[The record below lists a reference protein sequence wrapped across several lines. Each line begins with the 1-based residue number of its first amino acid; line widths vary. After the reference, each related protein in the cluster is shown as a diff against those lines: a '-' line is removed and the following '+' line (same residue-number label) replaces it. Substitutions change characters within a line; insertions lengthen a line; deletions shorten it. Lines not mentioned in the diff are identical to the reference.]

1 MEVEI
6 PLLGKN
12 DIDVRVQST
21 FKASNG
27 KVYATLLLYKNA
39 RVDMRILDKVFGIT
53 GWQREHQTID
63 GKLYCTVS
71 IWDEDMRQ
79 WIRKQDVG
87 TENMMQAEKSE
98 ASDSFKRA
106 CFNVGIGRE
115 LYTAPNIFIELKQ
128 GEYTDNNG
136 KIKCKTTLKFAVGQ
150 ISYNEDRAIDGLIIV
165 DHKELVR
172 FALKPEKQHERG

>member
-6 PLLGKN
+6 PLLSKN

-71 IWDEDMRQ
+71 VWDEDKQQ

-98 ASDSFKRA
+98 SSDSFKRA

-115 LYTAPNIFIELKQ
+115 LYTAPSIFVELKQ
-128 GEYTDNNG
+128 GEYTENG
-136 KIKCKTTLKFAVGQ
+136 SKIKCKTTLKFTVGQ
-150 ISYNEDRAIDGLIIV
+150 ISYNEDRAIIGLIIT
-165 DHKELVR
+165 DNKGLVR

>member
-39 RVDMRILDKVFGIT
+39 RVDMRILDRVFGVT

-71 IWDEDMRQ
+71 VWDNDKRQ
-79 WIRKQDVG
+79 WIKKQDVG
-87 TENMMQAEKSE
+87 TENMQQAEKSE

-115 LYTAPNIFIELKQ
+115 LYTAPSIFIELKQ
-128 GEYTDNNG
+128 GEYTENG
-136 KIKCKTTLKFAVGQ
+136 SKIKCKTTLKFEVGA
-150 ISYNEDRAIDGLIIV
+150 ISYNDDRAIDGLVVV
-165 DHKELVR
+165 DNKGIARFTQKMKRKE
-172 FALKPEKQHERG
+172 Q

>member
-1 MEVEI
+1 MEIKI
-6 PLLGKN
+6 PELGKE
-12 DIDVRVQST
+12 DIDVRVQSA
-21 FKASNG
+21 FKAGNG

-39 RVDMRILDKVFGIT
+39 RVDMRVLDKVFGIT
-53 GWQREHQTID
+53 GWQREHHAID

-71 IWDEDMRQ
+71 IWDEDKKQ

-87 TENMMQAEKSE
+87 TENMQQAQKSE

-128 GEYTDNNG
+128 GEYTEDKG
-136 KIKCKTTLKFAVGQ
+136 KIKCKTTLKFAVGA
-150 ISYNEDRAIDGLIIV
+150 ISYNKDRAIDGLIIV
-165 DHKELVR
+165 DNKGLARFTQKAKRKEN
-172 FALKPEKQHERG
+172 

>member
-1 MEVEI
+1 MEIKI
-6 PLLGKN
+6 PELGKE

-39 RVDMRILDKVFGIT
+39 RVDMRILDKVFGVT
-53 GWQREHQTID
+53 GWQREHHAID

-71 IWDEDMRQ
+71 VWDGDKHQ
-79 WIRKQDVG
+79 WIKKQDVG
-87 TENMMQAEKSE
+87 TENMQQAQKSE

-115 LYTAPNIFIELKQ
+115 LYSAPNIFIELKQ
-128 GEYTDNNG
+128 GEYTENG
-136 KIKCKTTLKFAVGQ
+136 SKIKCKTTLKFTVGQ
-150 ISYNEDRAIDGLIIV
+150 ISYNEDRTIDGLIIV
-165 DHKELVR
+165 DNKGLVR

>member
-27 KVYATLLLYKNA
+27 KVYATLSLYKNA

-71 IWDEDMRQ
+71 VWDEDKHQ
-79 WIRKQDVG
+79 WIQKQDVG
-87 TENMMQAEKSE
+87 TENMQQAEKSE

-115 LYTAPNIFIELKQ
+115 LYSAPNIFIRVVFPDPFGPIRPTILF
-128 GEYTDNNG
+128 GS
-136 KIKCKTTLKFAVGQ
+136 TLKSTSLTAHNPPKLIEIFLV
-150 ISYNEDRAIDGLIIV
+150 SNNAI
-165 DHKELVR
+165 
-172 FALKPEKQHERG
+172 